1 MTKRKKNP
9 ELKVVFDTNSLYTG
23 SASDLLNKHVAQIII
38 DKSKLSDLTVSW
50 HLPETVVHERQ
61 FQMES
66 RGLGLLPSV
75 EKLERLL
82 GHNLNITDDIIKSRV
97 SHTIN
102 NQLSK
107 FNINVLTVNIND
119 VDWQRIIK
127 SAGFRE
133 PPFSAGEKEKGFRD
147 ALTAEAFMQLVA
159 SAPSTPRYCRIAI
172 VTKDTLLIDH
182 LRERNKSN
190 NNIRFIKD
198 LEELKSLINTL
209 ASEVKEEIVESIKP
223 HAALYFFEPQ
233 NKDTLY
239 YKEKIVEK
247 IREAYKDKLQ
257 ELHPDGGVRENGT
270 WYISEPRFVKKVR
283 QRISWISQV
292 SVESKA
298 YKYVQKE
305 SSGQGLLA
313 ALAPPLPFDEG
324 VVPGRIGNQGLL
336 AALAPPLPPQTLG
349 QALNTEKVNLANG
362 FTVFEIAWSVTVST
376 NKKLRNPQIDSI
388 NFVEINWEENQA

>member
-147 ALTAEAFMQLVA
+147 ALIAEAFMQLVA
-159 SAPSTPRYCRIAI
+159 SSPSTPRYCRIAI

-247 IREAYKDKLQ
+247 IREAYEDKLQ

-305 SSGQGLLA
+305 SSG
-313 ALAPPLPFDEG
+313 
-324 VVPGRIGNQGLL
+324 QGLL